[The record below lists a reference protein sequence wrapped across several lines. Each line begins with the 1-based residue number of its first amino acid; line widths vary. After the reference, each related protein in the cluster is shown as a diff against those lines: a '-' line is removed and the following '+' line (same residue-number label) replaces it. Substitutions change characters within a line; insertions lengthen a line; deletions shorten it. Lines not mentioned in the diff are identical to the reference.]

1 MSGDIM
7 MMAITKVMTN
17 TEVMAVVTV
26 MTENMTIVID
36 NK

>member
-17 TEVMAVVTV
+17 TEVMV
-26 MTENMTIVID
+26 MMENMTIGID